1 MPSKKRYR
9 ENLPPWLGLLEKLV
23 AIIALF
29 NLVLVIF
36 DLSYVPGR
44 DLYLQGDLFVERF
57 RTTKRERYLAKVD
70 RLQALL
76 QENGLDDPQVEPLL
90 AELRQESIQLVDEER
105 FRVTDRY
112 GALEEIKT
120 RIETE
125 MGAENATQAFLAFW
139 NREYLNAVGWRQAMD
154 FFNRDIRFLMT
165 FYEPQLF
172 YDPVKGIEPYRDT
185 QVYLQLVDSLTVE
198 LQRDDLQSERV
209 QPLLGQLQ
217 ELSTAMINQNFFERA
232 HKNGTLE
239 RIKNNMRRHIYSRT
253 EERPQGPRFIIAVI
267 ELVAPEVLWANK
279 SATNSFQIFW
289 SLENFQANGWE
300 NELAFFNEEIR
311 FSMQTNYFRHYGIAN
326 EYINRFWL
334 IDIFFMPIFVLDLLL
349 RIWLVLRRHPQMT
362 LEGAI
367 LWRWYDLILLIPFW
381 RWLRVIPVVIR
392 LNEANIMNI
401 EWVQKQARL
410 GFVANFAK
418 ELTEVVVVQTI
429 NQMKGSVES
438 GELTRSLLEPPEK
451 EYININDINEVQAIS
466 NRLLEITV
474 CRVLPEVQPDLQ
486 ALLSHQMENTMKSS
500 ELYQRIQQLPGFG
513 NLSHQMA
520 EQLVKRVSRLV
531 TEGPENAYEAIVH
544 APPDPVGEK
553 LTQQLVEHFGSALR
567 KELQREDTI
576 GEFEYLVSSLLEEIK
591 VNYVQQ
597 TEQSDPEDLFD
608 ETEALRKRAIKN
620 IKLPGKKNRGEGT
633 GKGLHGS

>member
-9 ENLPPWLGLLEKLV
+9 ENLPPWLNLLDKLV
-23 AIIALF
+23 AIIALV
-29 NLVLVIF
+29 NLALILF

-44 DLYLQGDLFVERF
+44 DFYLRGDLFVERF
-57 RTTKRERYLAKVD
+57 RTTKRERYLTKVD

-76 QENGLDDPQVEPLL
+76 QQNGLDDPQVEPLL
-90 AELRQESIQLVDEER
+90 AELREQSIQLVDEER

-120 RIETE
+120 RMETS

-139 NREYLNAVGWRQAMD
+139 SREYLNAVGWRQAMD

-172 YDPVKGIEPYRDT
+172 YDAVKGIEPYRDT
-185 QVYLQLVDSLTVE
+185 QNYLQLVDRLTVE
-198 LQRDDLQSERV
+198 LQRDDLQSDRV
-209 QPLLGQLQ
+209 EPLLGELR

-232 HKNGTLE
+232 QKNGTLE
-239 RIKNNMRRHIYSRT
+239 EIKNNMRRHIYSRT
-253 EERPQGPRFIIAVI
+253 EARPQGPRLILNVI
-267 ELVAPEVLWANK
+267 ELLAPEVLWADK
-279 SATNSFQIFW
+279 SSSGAFRIFW
-289 SLENFQANGWE
+289 SLDNFQANGWE

-311 FSMQTNYFRHYGIAN
+311 FPMQTNYFRHYGIAN
-326 EYINRFWL
+326 EYIDRFWL
-334 IDIFFMPIFVLDLLL
+334 IDIFFMPIFLLDLLF
-349 RIWLVLRRHPQMT
+349 RIWLIVRRHPNMT

-367 LWRWYDLILLIPFW
+367 LWRWYDLIFLIPFW

-392 LNEANIMNI
+392 LNEANLMNI

-438 GELTRSLLEPPEK
+438 GQLSRSLLEPAEK
-451 EYININDINEVQAIS
+451 EYININDIDEVQAIS
-466 NRLLEITV
+466 SRLLEITV

-486 ALLSHQMENTMKSS
+486 ALLSHQMESTMKSS
-500 ELYQRIQQLPGFG
+500 ELYLRIQQLPGFG
-513 NLSHQMA
+513 DLSHQMA

-567 KELQREDTI
+567 KELRREDTI
-576 GEFEYLVSSLLEEIK
+576 GEFEYLISSLLEEIK
-591 VNYVQQ
+591 INYVQQ
-597 TEQSDPEDLFD
+597 MEESDPEELFE
-608 ETEALRKRAIKN
+608 ETEALRKRATGN
-620 IKLPGKKNRGEGT
+620 IKDPGQENRG
-633 GKGLHGS
+633 

>member
-1 MPSKKRYR
+1 MASKKRYR
-9 ENLPPWLGLLEKLV
+9 ENLPPWLKLLEKLV

-29 NLVLVIF
+29 NLVLIIF
-36 DLSYVPGR
+36 DLSYVPWR
-44 DLYLQGDLFVERF
+44 DFYLRGDLFVERL
-57 RTTKRERYLAKVD
+57 RTTKRERYLVKVD
-70 RLQALL
+70 RLQDLL
-76 QENGLDDPQVEPLL
+76 QQNGLDDPQVEPLL
-90 AELRQESIQLVDEER
+90 AELREQSIQLVDEQR

-120 RIETE
+120 RIVRE
-125 MGAENATQAFLAFW
+125 MGAENATQAFVAFW
-139 NREYLNAVGWRQAMD
+139 SREYLNAVGWRQAMD

-185 QVYLQLVDSLTVE
+185 QIYLQLVDSLTVE
-198 LQRDDLQSERV
+198 LQRDGLQSDRV
-209 QPLLGQLQ
+209 IPLLGQLQ

-232 HKNGTLE
+232 QKNGTLE

-279 SATNSFQIFW
+279 SATGSFQRFW

-311 FSMQTNYFRHYGIAN
+311 FPMQSNYFRHYGIAN

-334 IDIFFMPIFVLDLLL
+334 IDIFFMPIFLLDLLL
-349 RIWLVLRRHPQMT
+349 RIWLIMRRHPQMT
-362 LEGAI
+362 LEGAV
-367 LWRWYDLILLIPFW
+367 LWRWYDLILFIPFW

-438 GELTRSLLEPPEK
+438 GELTRTLLEPPDK

-486 ALLSHQMENTMKSS
+486 ALLSHQMESTMKSS

-576 GEFEYLVSSLLEEIK
+576 GEFEYLISSLLEEIK

-608 ETEALRKRAIKN
+608 ETEALRKRAMKN
-620 IKLPGKKNRGEGT
+620 IKLPGKKHRG
-633 GKGLHGS
+633 

>member
-1 MPSKKRYR
+1 MPSKKRHR
-9 ENLPPWLGLLEKLV
+9 ENLPPWLSVIEKLV
-23 AIIALF
+23 AIIALV
-29 NLVLVIF
+29 NLVLVLF

-44 DLYLQGDLFVERF
+44 DFYLRGDLFLERF
-57 RTTKRERYLAKVD
+57 RTTKRERYLVKVD
-70 RLQALL
+70 RLQTLL
-76 QENGLDDPQVEPLL
+76 QQNGLDDPQVEPLL
-90 AELRQESIQLVDEER
+90 AELRQQSIELVDEER

-120 RIETE
+120 RIETA
-125 MGAENATQAFLAFW
+125 MGAENAEQAFLTFW
-139 NREYLNAVGWRQAMD
+139 TREYLNAVGWRQAMD
-154 FFNRDIRFLMT
+154 FFNRDIGFLMT

-172 YDPVKGIEPYRDT
+172 YDPIKGIEPYRDT
-185 QVYLQLVDSLTVE
+185 QNYLQLVDSLTVE
-198 LQRDDLQSERV
+198 LQRDGLQSERV
-209 QPLLGQLQ
+209 EPLLEELQ

-232 HKNGTLE
+232 QKNGTLE
-239 RIKNNMRRHIYSRT
+239 EIKNDMRRHIYSRT
-253 EERPQGPRFIIAVI
+253 EARPKGPRFIIDVI
-267 ELVAPEVLWANK
+267 ELLAPEVLWSDK
-279 SATNSFQIFW
+279 SSSGAFRIFW
-289 SLENFQANGWE
+289 SEENFEANGWE

-311 FSMQTNYFRHYGIAN
+311 FLMQSNYFRHYGVAN
-326 EYINRFWL
+326 EYMDRFWL
-334 IDIFFMPIFVLDLLL
+334 IDIFFMAIFFVDLLF
-349 RIWLVLRRHPQMT
+349 RSWLIMRRHPQMT
-362 LEGAI
+362 LEGAM

-392 LNEANIMNI
+392 LNEANLMNI

-438 GELTRSLLEPPEK
+438 GQLSRSLLEPAQK

-466 NRLLEITV
+466 NRLLEITL

-500 ELYQRIQQLPGFG
+500 ELYQRIQKLPGFG
-513 NLSHQMA
+513 DLSHQMA

-576 GEFEYLVSSLLEEIK
+576 GEFEYLISALLEEIK
-591 VNYVQQ
+591 INYVQQ
-597 TEQSDPEDLFD
+597 MEESDPEELFE
-608 ETEALRKRAIKN
+608 ETEALRKRAMSKIE
-620 IKLPGKKNRGEGT
+620 LPGQKNNG
-633 GKGLHGS
+633 

>member
-1 MPSKKRYR
+1 MPSPKSYR
-9 ENLPPWLGLLEKLV
+9 KNLPPWLKLLDKLV
-23 AIIALF
+23 AIIALV
-29 NLVLVIF
+29 NLVLILF

-44 DLYLQGDLFVERF
+44 DFYLRGDLFVERF
-57 RTTKRERYLAKVD
+57 RTTKRERYLVKVD
-70 RLQALL
+70 RLQDLL
-76 QENGLDDPQVEPLL
+76 QQNGLDDPQVELLL
-90 AELRQESIQLVDEER
+90 AELREQSIQLVDEQR

-120 RIETE
+120 RMQTA
-125 MGAENATQAFLAFW
+125 MGAENATQAFVAFW
-139 NREYLNAVGWRQAMD
+139 TREYLNAVGWRQAMD

-185 QVYLQLVDSLTVE
+185 QIYLQLVDSLTVE
-198 LQRDDLQSERV
+198 LQRDGLQSDRV
-209 QPLLGQLQ
+209 VPLMGQLQ
-217 ELSTAMINQNFFERA
+217 ELSTAMVNQNFFERA
-232 HKNGTLE
+232 QKNGTLE

-253 EERPQGPRFIIAVI
+253 EERPQGPRFILDVI

-279 SATNSFQIFW
+279 SATRSFQIFW
-289 SLENFQANGWE
+289 SLDNFQANGWE
-300 NELAFFNEEIR
+300 NELAFFNEAIR
-311 FSMQTNYFRHYGIAN
+311 FPMQTNYFRHYGIAN

-334 IDIFFMPIFVLDLLL
+334 IDIFFMPIFLLDLLL
-349 RIWLVLRRHPQMT
+349 RIWLVMRRHPQMT
-362 LEGAI
+362 LESAI

-381 RWLRVIPVVIR
+381 RWLRIIPVVIR
-392 LNEANIMNI
+392 LDEANIMNI

-438 GELTRSLLEPPEK
+438 GELTRTLLEPPEK

-576 GEFEYLVSSLLEEIK
+576 GEFEYLISSLLEEIK

-620 IKLPGKKNRGEGT
+620 IKLPGKKNRG
-633 GKGLHGS
+633 

>member
-9 ENLPPWLGLLEKLV
+9 ENLPPWLILIEKLV
-23 AIIALF
+23 AIIALV
-29 NLVLVIF
+29 NLVLVLF

-44 DLYLQGDLFVERF
+44 DFYLRGDLFVERF
-57 RTTKRERYLAKVD
+57 RETRRERYLTKVD

-76 QENGLDDPQVEPLL
+76 QQNGLDDPQVEPLL
-90 AELRQESIQLVDEER
+90 AELREQSIQLVDEQR

-112 GALEEIKT
+112 GALEDIKI
-120 RIETE
+120 RMETA
-125 MGAENATQAFLAFW
+125 MGAEDATQAFLTFW
-139 NREYLNAVGWRQAMD
+139 NREYLNSVGWRQAMD

-185 QVYLQLVDSLTVE
+185 QNYLKLVDSLTVE
-198 LQRDDLQSERV
+198 LQRDGLQSDRV
-209 QPLLGQLQ
+209 EPLLGELR
-217 ELSTAMINQNFFERA
+217 ELSAVMINQNFFERA
-232 HKNGTLE
+232 NKNGTLE
-239 RIKNNMRRHIYSRT
+239 EVKNNMRRHIYSRT
-253 EERPQGPRFIIAVI
+253 EARPQGPRLILDVI
-267 ELVAPEVLWANK
+267 ELLAPEVLWADK
-279 SATNSFQIFW
+279 SSTQAFRTFW
-289 SLENFQANGWE
+289 SQENFQANGWE
-300 NELAFFNEEIR
+300 NELAFFQEEIR
-311 FSMQTNYFRHYGIAN
+311 FPMQSNYFRHYGIAN
-326 EYINRFWL
+326 EYIDRFWL
-334 IDIFFMPIFVLDLLL
+334 IDIFFMAIFFVDLLF
-349 RIWLVLRRHPQMT
+349 RSWLIIRRHPNMT

-392 LNEANIMNI
+392 LNESNLVNI
-401 EWVQKQARL
+401 EWLQKQARL

-429 NQMKGSVES
+429 NQMKNTVES
-438 GELTRSLLEPPEK
+438 GELSRSLLETPDQ

-474 CRVLPEVQPDLQ
+474 CRVLPKVQPDLQ
-486 ALLSHQMENTMKSS
+486 ALLSHQMENSMKSS
-500 ELYQRIQQLPGFG
+500 ELYQRIQQLPGLG
-513 NLSHQMA
+513 NLSNQMA
-520 EQLVKRVSRLV
+520 EQLVRRVSRLV

-567 KELQREDTI
+567 SELQKEDTI
-576 GEFEYLVSSLLEEIK
+576 GEFEYLISSLLEEIK
-591 VNYVQQ
+591 INYVQQ

-608 ETEALRKRAIKN
+608 ETEALRQRVTRN
-620 IKLPGKKNRGEGT
+620 LKLPPKQK
-633 GKGLHGS
+633 

>member
-1 MPSKKRYR
+1 MPSKKRDR
-9 ENLPPWLGLLEKLV
+9 ENLPPWLSLVEKLV
-23 AIIALF
+23 AIIALL
-29 NLVLVIF
+29 NLVLVLF

-44 DLYLQGDLFVERF
+44 DFYIRGDLFGERF
-57 RTTKRERYLAKVD
+57 RTTKREKYLAKVD
-70 RLQALL
+70 RLQTLL
-76 QENGLDDPQVEPLL
+76 QQNGLDDPQVEPLL
-90 AELRQESIQLVDEER
+90 AELRQQSIDLVDEKR

-120 RIETE
+120 RIETA
-125 MGAENATQAFLAFW
+125 MGAENAEQAFLAFW

-185 QVYLQLVDSLTVE
+185 QNYLQLVDSLTVE
-198 LQRDDLQSERV
+198 LQRDGLQSDRIE
-209 QPLLGQLQ
+209 PFLGQLR

-232 HKNGTLE
+232 QKNGTLE
-239 RIKNNMRRHIYSRT
+239 EIKNNMRRHIYSRT
-253 EERPQGPRFIIAVI
+253 EPRPQGPRLIMDVI
-267 ELVAPEVLWANK
+267 ELLAPEVLWADK
-279 SATNSFQIFW
+279 SSSGAFRIFW
-289 SLENFQANGWE
+289 SEENFQANGWE
-300 NELAFFNEEIR
+300 KEIAFFNEEIR
-311 FSMQTNYFRHYGIAN
+311 LNMQSNYFRHYGIAN
-326 EYINRFWL
+326 EYMDRFWL
-334 IDIFFMPIFVLDLLL
+334 IDIFFMAIFFVDLVF
-349 RIWLVLRRHPQMT
+349 RIWLIVRRHPNMT
-362 LEGAI
+362 LDGAI

-392 LNEANIMNI
+392 LNEANLMNI

-438 GELTRSLLEPPEK
+438 GQISRSLLEPAEK
-451 EYININDINEVQAIS
+451 EYIDINEINEVQAIS

-486 ALLSHQMENTMKSS
+486 ALLSHQMESTMKSS
-500 ELYQRIQQLPGFG
+500 ELYRRIQQLPGFG
-513 NLSHQMA
+513 DLSHQMA

-576 GEFEYLVSSLLEEIK
+576 GEFEYLISSLLEEIK
-591 VNYVQQ
+591 INYVQQ
-597 TEQSDPEDLFD
+597 MEQSDPEDLFD
-608 ETEALRKRAIKN
+608 ETEALRKRATSN
-620 IKLPGKKNRGEGT
+620 IKVPGKENRG
-633 GKGLHGS
+633 

>member
-1 MPSKKRYR
+1 MPSKKRDR
-9 ENLPPWLGLLEKLV
+9 ENLPPGLRLLEKLV
-23 AIIALF
+23 AIIALV
-29 NLVLVIF
+29 NLVLVLF

-44 DLYLQGDLFVERF
+44 DFYLRGDLFLEQF
-57 RTTKRERYLAKVD
+57 RTTKREKYLAKVD

-90 AELRQESIQLVDEER
+90 AELREQSIQLVDEER
-105 FRVTDRY
+105 FRVTGSY
-112 GALEEIKT
+112 GALEEIKS
-120 RIETE
+120 RMERE
-125 MGAENATQAFLAFW
+125 MGAENAPQAFLAFW

-172 YDPVKGIEPYRDT
+172 YDAVKGIEPYRDT
-185 QVYLQLVDSLTVE
+185 QAYLQLVDSLTVE
-198 LQRDDLQSERV
+198 LQRDGLRSDRV
-209 QPLLGQLQ
+209 EPLLGQLR
-217 ELSTAMINQNFFERA
+217 ERSTAMINQNFFERA

-239 RIKNNMRRHIYSRT
+239 EIKNNMRRHIYSRT
-253 EERPQGPRFIIAVI
+253 EKRPQGPRFILDVI
-267 ELVAPEVLWANK
+267 ELLAPEVLWADK
-279 SATNSFQIFW
+279 SSTGAFRTFW
-289 SLENFQANGWE
+289 SQENFQANGWE

-311 FSMQTNYFRHYGIAN
+311 FAMQSNYFRHYGIAN
-326 EYINRFWL
+326 EYIDRFWL
-334 IDIFFMPIFVLDLLL
+334 IDIFFMAIFLVDLLF
-349 RIWLVLRRHPQMT
+349 RSWLIVRRHPNMT

-392 LNEANIMNI
+392 LNEANILNI

-438 GELTRSLLEPPEK
+438 GQLSRSLLEPAEK

-513 NLSHQMA
+513 DLSHQMA

-567 KELQREDTI
+567 KELRREDTI
-576 GEFEYLVSSLLEEIK
+576 GEFEYLLASLLEEIK

-597 TEQSDPEDLFD
+597 MEESDPEDLFE
-608 ETEALRKRAIKN
+608 ETEALRKRASSN
-620 IKLPGKKNRGEGT
+620 IKLPGKENRG
-633 GKGLHGS
+633 

>member
-1 MPSKKRYR
+1 MPSKKRNR
-9 ENLPPWLGLLEKLV
+9 ENLPPWLSLLEKLI
-23 AIIALF
+23 AIIALV
-29 NLVLVIF
+29 NLALVLF

-44 DLYLQGDLFVERF
+44 DFYLRGDLFLERF
-57 RTTKRERYLAKVD
+57 RTTKREKYLTKVD
-70 RLQALL
+70 RLQVLL
-76 QENGLDDPQVEPLL
+76 QQNGLDDPQVEPLL
-90 AELRQESIQLVDEER
+90 AELREQSIQLVDEER
-105 FRVTDRY
+105 FRVTGSY

-120 RIETE
+120 RMETA

-172 YDPVKGIEPYRDT
+172 YDAVKGIEPYRDT
-185 QVYLQLVDSLTVE
+185 QNYLLLVDSLTVE
-198 LQRDDLQSERV
+198 LQRDGLQSDRV
-209 QPLLGQLQ
+209 EPLLGQLRD
-217 ELSTAMINQNFFERA
+217 LSTAMINQNFFERA

-239 RIKNNMRRHIYSRT
+239 EIKNNMRRHIYSRT
-253 EERPQGPRFIIAVI
+253 EARPQGPRLILDVI
-267 ELVAPEVLWANK
+267 ELLAPEVLWADK
-279 SATNSFQIFW
+279 SSSNAFRTFW
-289 SLENFQANGWE
+289 SQENFQANGWE
-300 NELAFFNEEIR
+300 NELVFFNEEIR
-311 FSMQTNYFRHYGIAN
+311 FSMQSNYFRHYGIAN
-326 EYINRFWL
+326 EYIDRFWL
-334 IDIFFMPIFVLDLLL
+334 IDIFFMAIFFVDLLF
-349 RIWLVLRRHPQMT
+349 RSWLIVRRHPNMT

-392 LNEANIMNI
+392 LNEANILNI

-438 GELTRSLLEPPEK
+438 GQLTRSLLEPAEK
-451 EYININDINEVQAIS
+451 EYIDINDINEVQAIS
-466 NRLLEITV
+466 SRLLEITV

-500 ELYQRIQQLPGFG
+500 ELYRRIQQLPGFG
-513 NLSHQMA
+513 DLSHQMA

-567 KELQREDTI
+567 KELRREDTI
-576 GEFEYLVSSLLEEIK
+576 GEFEYLISSLLEEIK

-597 TEQSDPEDLFD
+597 MEESDPEDLFD
-608 ETEALRKRAIKN
+608 ETEAIRKRASSN
-620 IKLPGKKNRGEGT
+620 IKLPGKKKRG
-633 GKGLHGS
+633 